1 MGDSDSGN
9 AVALPPGNDRR
20 LAHAERMAK
29 LAHEKNCKT
38 KPITIADLLSLHGAR
53 PDHARALAG
62 WPPQG

>member
-1 MGDSDSGN
+1 MPSRCRQGTIG
-9 AVALPPGNDRR
+9 AL
-20 LAHAERMAK
+20 LMQKRMAK

-62 WPPQG
+62 WPRRG